1 MQYLESRGEITSV
14 IYCKEIAPGISER
27 MARKD
32 LNNLAERGL
41 VIRTGRTRGT
51 RYVLPS
57 SE

>member
-1 MQYLESRGEITSV
+1 MRYLERRGEITSAT
-14 IYCKEIAPGISER
+14 YCEEIAPGISER

-32 LNNLAERGL
+32 LNNLVERGL
-41 VIRTGRTRGT
+41 VTRVGRTRGT